1 MTSVE
6 LLNSSILQ
14 FLYQNKWSIQSS
26 SCHAGSYL
34 WRQFSVSD
42 TSQGGWGMLQDTENK
57 LKSGVSFPFHL
68 NSERKAVA
76 GEGLGLASLQD
87 ERWVPVTPAQS
98 SPVPLFPKAHLEQQ
112 FIFCSLWKTHLLHT
126 LFWMAESRRT
136 ALTVRSAGFDLQP
149 SWGPR
154 VSSSWIFFT

>member
-1 MTSVE
+1 
-6 LLNSSILQ
+6 
-14 FLYQNKWSIQSS
+14 
-26 SCHAGSYL
+26 
-34 WRQFSVSD
+34 
-42 TSQGGWGMLQDTENK
+42 MLQDTENK

-112 FIFCSLWKTHLLHT
+112 FIFCSL
-126 LFWMAESRRT
+126 
-136 ALTVRSAGFDLQP
+136 
-149 SWGPR
+149 
-154 VSSSWIFFT
+154 